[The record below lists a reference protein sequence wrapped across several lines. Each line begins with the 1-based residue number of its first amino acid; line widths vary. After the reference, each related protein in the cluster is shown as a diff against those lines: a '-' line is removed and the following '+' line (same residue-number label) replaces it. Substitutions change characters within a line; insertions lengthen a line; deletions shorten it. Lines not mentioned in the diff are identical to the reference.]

1 MKALFTLT
9 ITAAVMAA
17 LPLTHAEA
25 KTKIVTYADKPGM
38 DVPAPGPGEAV
49 IVFIRASNLGGIV
62 AATVYERGD
71 GGKATFI
78 TAVYPDTYMV
88 HKVTPGKHIFA
99 VVSEAADFIE
109 VDAAAG
115 KIYPI
120 IVRPRVGAWKARFSL
135 ASGSPGSE
143 FWDKVKGW
151 LDESSRVTPNETAPT
166 WFEQNR
172 SSVMA
177 KLEKYWPKWTE
188 KPDKPIVKPE
198 DGVTEF

>member
-1 MKALFTLT
+1 MKTVFT
-9 ITAAVMAA
+9 IMISAAVIAA
-17 LPLTHAEA
+17 LPLAPADA

-38 DVPAPGPGEAV
+38 DVPAPEPGEAV
-49 IVFIRASNLGGIV
+49 IVFIRASKLGGAI

-71 GGKATFI
+71 DGAAAFI
-78 TAVYPDTYMV
+78 TAAYPDTYMV
-88 HKVTPGKHIFA
+88 HKVAPGKHIFA

-120 IVRPRVGAWKARFSL
+120 MVTPRVGAWKARFSL
-135 ASGSPGSE
+135 ASAAPGTE
-143 FWDKVKGW
+143 FWDRVKGW
-151 LDESSRVTPNETAPT
+151 LDESSRVTPNETAPI
-166 WFEQNR
+166 WFDQNR

-177 KLEKYWPKWTE
+177 KFEKFWPKWTA

-198 DGVTEF
+198 DGITGF

>member
-1 MKALFTLT
+1 MKTLFALMM
-9 ITAAVMAA
+9 TAAVVAV
-17 LPLTHAEA
+17 LPLTPVEA
-25 KTKIVTYADKPGM
+25 KTKIVTYADEPGM
-38 DVPAPGPGEAV
+38 DVPAAGPGEAV

-62 AATVYERGD
+62 AATVYERAED
-71 GGKATFI
+71 GNATFI

-120 IVRPRVGAWKARFSL
+120 VVRPRVGAWKARFSL
-135 ASGSPGSE
+135 ASGSPGTE
-143 FWDKVKGW
+143 FWDRVKGW
-151 LDESSRVTPNETAPT
+151 LDDSSRVTPNEAAPI
-166 WFEQNR
+166 WFDQNR

-188 KPDKPIVKPE
+188 KPDKPIVKSE
-198 DGVTEF
+198 DGVTGF